1 MDSSSEKFLAFSA
14 HIATFRKVN
23 HGLLRH
29 FACLLF
35 AVCKRLVRG
44 NTKAALIDL
53 FVLCCLSLPP
63 FNVHLPILPGAV
75 HIRTRCDSPETN
87 PVGLDIGTGG
97 VTYLLTNS
105 FGRHTDPRCHV
116 RRTLAL
122 PPRTIVPI
130 LVALIIIMIIQ
141 KLAIL
146 LYAILPCLHI
156 PIHPPT
162 HPSIHPSTPLDR
174 ALISSHIPRTHVRQ
188 FFKLNSQ
195 LLSSLLYIG
204 AVRCGRGGEGVW
216 WWHWAGDV
224 LISFLTHFLPH

>member
-1 MDSSSEKFLAFSA
+1 MAVHQHLFHTFLCMDSSSEKFLAFSA

-162 HPSIHPSTPLDR
+162 HPSIHP
-174 ALISSHIPRTHVRQ
+174 PRWT
-188 FFKLNSQ
+188 
-195 LLSSLLYIG
+195 G
-204 AVRCGRGGEGVW
+204 
-216 WWHWAGDV
+216 
-224 LISFLTHFLPH
+224 P